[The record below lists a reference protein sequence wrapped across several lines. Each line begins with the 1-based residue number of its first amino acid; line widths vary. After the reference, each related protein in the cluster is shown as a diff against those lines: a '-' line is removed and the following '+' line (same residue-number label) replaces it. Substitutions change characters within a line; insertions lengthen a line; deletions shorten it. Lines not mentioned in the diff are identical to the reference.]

1 MLIGGLKSGWLSA
14 VLVCFAGPQRV
25 EQAWITARP
34 VPKMHCPVLRKK
46 RPIEIPA
53 SGSSSVMVIT
63 EHGGIAACVCLS
75 AYFPFW
81 WVINYITL
89 SLIDLCT
96 LCLDRVT
103 FIAVG
108 PSNIIMAIHHVRGQQ
123 RCPF

>member
-1 MLIGGLKSGWLSA
+1 MLIGGLKSGWLSV
-14 VLVCFAGPQRV
+14 VLVCLPGLSEWNRPGSQLILFPRR
-25 EQAWITARP
+25 TAQCR
-34 VPKMHCPVLRKK
+34 MN

-53 SGSSSVMVIT
+53 AASSSVMVIT
-63 EHGGIAACVCLS
+63 EHGGIAVCVCLS

-108 PSNIIMAIHHVRGQQ
+108 PSNIIMAIHHVQGQQ